1 MTLWFC
7 DRCGKQVPKDSYGA
21 GKYDIQKSFCEE
33 TVDEY
38 GFSTELRQGKRY
50 LKFCGNCAAELE
62 KFLDDEFAQVPAELV
77 GKKNKEG

>member
-21 GKYDIQKSFCEE
+21 GKYSIQKTFFEE
-33 TVDEY
+33 QKDDY
-38 GFSTELRQGKRY
+38 GYSLGCSQGKRFM
-50 LKFCGNCAAELE
+50 KFCDNCSSELE